1 MKTKVAQ
8 TGLAS
13 IFAVALTL
21 SMAAPAQAED
31 ESCSVARVAG
41 TYGVSDSGTVLGIG
55 PRAALG
61 RLTLEADGKITGTVT
76 ASLNGAVSTGTV
88 TGTYTVSPDCSG
100 MTTFGEYDQSG
111 NLLITATVAL
121 VWDDKMREVRLL
133 FTSVVLPDGTS
144 LATIVN
150 GDARKK

>member
-61 RLTLEADGKITGTVT
+61 RLTLEADGRITGTVT
-76 ASLNGAVSTGTV
+76 ASLNGAVTTGTV

-100 MTTFGEYDQSG
+100 TTTFWR
-111 NLLITATVAL
+111 V
-121 VWDDKMREVRLL
+121 
-133 FTSVVLPDGTS
+133 
-144 LATIVN
+144 
-150 GDARKK
+150 